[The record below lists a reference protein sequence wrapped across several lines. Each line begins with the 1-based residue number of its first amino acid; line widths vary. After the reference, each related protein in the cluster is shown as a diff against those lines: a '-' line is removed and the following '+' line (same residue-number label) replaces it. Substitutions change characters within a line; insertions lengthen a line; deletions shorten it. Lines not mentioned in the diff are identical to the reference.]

1 MFRLVDNDIAL
12 LELETAAE
20 CSDKVR
26 AVCISDTEPS
36 DGQMTTVSGWGTLE
50 WQGNLSKKLMKVHV
64 PIVQRN
70 QCNNWYN
77 GGITDNM
84 ICAGLEA
91 GGKDSCQGDSGGPLV
106 LKGSNQLVGI
116 VSWGGVCAAQQKPGV
131 YTNVANY
138 VTWIRNECDNC
149 F

>member
-1 MFRLVDNDIAL
+1 MFYLVDNDIAL

-26 AVCISDTEPS
+26 AACIFETEPF
-36 DGQMTTVSGWGTLE
+36 DGQMTTVTGWGDLE
-50 WQGNLSKKLMKVHV
+50 WKGSKSKKLMKVHV
-64 PIVQRN
+64 PIVRRN

-77 GGITDNM
+77 GDITKNM

-91 GGKDSCQGDSGGPLV
+91 GGKDSCQRDSGGPLV

-116 VSWGGVCAAQQKPGV
+116 VSWGDVCAAKKRPGV

-138 VTWIRNECDNC
+138 VTWIRNKCDNC